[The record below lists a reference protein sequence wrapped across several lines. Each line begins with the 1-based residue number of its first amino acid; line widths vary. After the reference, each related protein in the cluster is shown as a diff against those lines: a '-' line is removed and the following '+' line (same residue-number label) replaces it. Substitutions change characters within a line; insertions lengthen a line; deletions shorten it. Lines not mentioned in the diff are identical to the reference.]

1 MIHGGS
7 ITVKAPTT
15 AFHAIYSV
23 TLNVDNVTVI
33 EGDEEII
40 IARLV

>member
-7 ITVKAPTT
+7 ITVTAPTT

-23 TLNVDNVTVI
+23 TFNVDNVTDI